1 MLANTKTRNKTKFNR
16 IPKFE
21 DEEDILIAEN
31 RLKNSESMKNRVP
44 FEKVMQK
51 FNITQQEIDT
61 AEEVELV

>member
-1 MLANTKTRNKTKFNR
+1 MVSNNKTRNKTKFSH

-21 DEEDILIAEN
+21 DEEDILVAEK
-31 RLKNSESMKNRVP
+31 RLQNSESMKNRVP